1 MRGLWYFFKK
11 SVKKIWSNQFSVL
24 LLCPERWQSGR
35 LRRSWKPLSCEA
47 PGVRIPPSPPKERYW
62 LENDICWIADVFAYN
77 SHQRVY
83 SIGGYYM
90 QKNSFAESFSNL
102 YLFFLQGPRGE
113 RKGKGVRH
121 EAVSEYST
129 ANPSPLQKNF
139 WRRDILHPLPC
150 PPLAKGEGVDF
161 ANCVVENHFV
171 YQFFRLQIK
180 E

>member
-1 MRGLWYFFKK
+1 MFKNKNWLQFIRQMYVIKLYSPNNFLFFALKMRGLWYFFKK

-62 LENDICWIADVFAYN
+62 LENDICWIADVFVYN

-83 SIGGYYM
+83 SIGGYYV

-102 YLFFLQGPRGE
+102 YLFFARAPAASRRERACDTKRQASIARPIPR
-113 RKGKGVRH
+113 
-121 EAVSEYST
+121 
-129 ANPSPLQKNF
+129 
-139 WRRDILHPLPC
+139 PC
-150 PPLAKGEGVDF
+150 KKLLA
-161 ANCVVENHFV
+161 
-171 YQFFRLQIK
+171 
-180 E
+180 